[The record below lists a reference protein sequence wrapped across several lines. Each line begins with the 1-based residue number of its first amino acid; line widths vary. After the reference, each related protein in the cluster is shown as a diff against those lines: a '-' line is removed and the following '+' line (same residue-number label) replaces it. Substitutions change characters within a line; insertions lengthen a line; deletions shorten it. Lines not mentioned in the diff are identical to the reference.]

1 MHASPRSRGILTTA
15 MNRGVS
21 ILPFAARCWR
31 RQRKASPARAA
42 SSRPIPRRRSPRSSK
57 PRNDDYTA
65 VPHLV
70 DALDN
75 DDPAVRFMAQET
87 LVRLTGQDCGYRF
100 SDPPLVRAEA
110 IQRWIVFVRD
120 GEVDGSAHAKGAP
133 AERPDASK
141 FPSQ

>member
-1 MHASPRSRGILTTA
+1 

-21 ILPFAARCWR
+21 ILPFGAALLATAAC
-31 RQRKASPARAA
+31 APSPARGGFQSADPAA
-42 SSRPIPRRRSPRSSK
+42 KIPAILEAA
-57 PRNDDYTA
+57 RNDDHTA

-120 GEVDGSAHAKGAP
+120 GEVDGSAHGAGAP

-141 FPSQ
+141 PSQ